1 MRRTHRPLTV
11 VALMSSLFMA
21 ALEMTVVST
30 AMPTVIGDLG
40 GLSLYA
46 WVFTAYM
53 LTATVLV
60 PIYGKL
66 ADLYGRK
73 PLMLVAIALFLVGS
87 MASGQA
93 RTMTQLIAFRA
104 VQGVGA
110 GGMQPIA
117 LTIVG
122 DIYDVEQRAKMQGVF
137 GAVWGV
143 AGLIGPLMG
152 GLIVR
157 TLGWRWVFYVNVPFG
172 LIAAALLVVALAE
185 NVEKKRHTLDVLGA
199 FVLSLAVVALLLGAQ
214 RFHPWILVPF
224 AIVLVAAFVRIE
236 RAAKE
241 PLLPID
247 LLEERIIA
255 ISSVVN
261 ALAGGAMIALVTYVP
276 LFVQGTQGGSATEA
290 GAAIAPMAVS
300 WPIASALGG
309 RLLPRIGF
317 RPMIRLGLFLTAVVG
332 IAFATLTHRWVS
344 PWTLRALTA
353 AFGVGMGFSTTSLI
367 IAVQTSVDWK
377 RRGVATASTMFFRT
391 IGSTLA
397 VGAMGGVLAAK
408 FAGRID
414 PALAS
419 RILGP
424 ERRTIPPE
432 ILGPIAG
439 ILASGLGAIF
449 WIVAALCV
457 AAFVAA
463 LPFPR
468 LRTSD
473 VGAPRGSALGEGS
486 ARAMASRRAEL
497 SSDG

>member
-1 MRRTHRPLTV
+1 MQTNRALTV

-30 AMPTVIGDLG
+30 AMPTVISDLG

-73 PLMLVAIALFLVGS
+73 PTMLVAIVLFLVGS

-143 AGLIGPLMG
+143 AGLIGPLLG

-172 LIAAALLVVALAE
+172 VMAAVLLVIALHE
-185 NVEKKRHTLDVLGA
+185 SVEKKPHALDVLGA
-199 FVLSLAVVALLLGAQ
+199 FVLSIAVVGLLVGSQ
-214 RFHPWILVPF
+214 GWRPWILVPVSL
-224 AIVLVAAFVRIE
+224 ALVALFVAIE
-236 RAAKE
+236 KRTKE
-241 PLLPID
+241 PLVPID

-255 ISSVVN
+255 ISSMVN

-276 LFVQGTQGGSATEA
+276 LFVQGVAGGSPTEA

-300 WPIASALGG
+300 WPIASALSG
-309 RLLPRIGF
+309 RLLPRVGF
-317 RPMIRLGLFLTAVVG
+317 RPMIRIGLFVVAIVG
-332 IAFATLTHRWVS
+332 ASFPLLVHRGVS
-344 PWTLRALTA
+344 QWTLRAITA
-353 AFGVGMGFSTTSLI
+353 AFGVGMGFSTTAII

-397 VGAMGGVLAAK
+397 VGAMGGVLASR

-414 PALAS
+414 PELAN

-424 ERRTIPPE
+424 ERRTVAAE
-432 ILGPIAG
+432 TLQG
-439 ILASGLGAIF
+439 ISGVLEEGLGSVF
-449 WIVAALCV
+449 WIVAALCA
-457 AAFVAA
+457 AAFVSA

-473 VGAPRGSALGEGS
+473 VGVRSPAA
-486 ARAMASRRAEL
+486 AE
-497 SSDG
+497 